1 MTFADLKFWEWG
13 WFKYDS
19 SLLEK
24 IVSQNDLILKGIAE
38 KTALDSLVALTAG
51 LKQQVADALSGVTL
65 PAEVQA
71 KIDAVF
77 TGVEANKQEVLDA
90 LSANTTP

>member
-1 MTFADLKFWEWG
+1 MAHTLDEVLAD
-13 WFKYDS
+13 
-19 SLLEK
+19 
-24 IVSQNDLILKGIAE
+24 VTAE